1 MNYVVL
7 ECYQIIS
14 EDECFAAIEANQV
27 VRVQNDADQEQMTID
42 AHVSVSYKDNETLIV
57 KCKRGFTPAL
67 SLHVKPV
74 FKSVLGHYGR
84 VSISEERENR
94 DRYTVY
100 EVSLFPKYQ
109 RSKSW
114 SIDDMKQAFTRDLK
128 LKIRNVAGVGAII
141 AMVVTAGAS
150 GIIMRAAVKKG
161 SDEFKKFSEESERKF
176 EEDSKKMDEDF
187 KAWSKKINDDFEAT
201 VKKNH
206 EEFENASKK
215 MREDFEKFKFGGNK

>member
-1 MNYVVL
+1 MNYAVL

-14 EDECFAAIEANQV
+14 EEECFAVIEANNV

-109 RSKSW
+109 RSKTW
-114 SIDDMKQAFTRDLK
+114 SIDDMKQTFTRDLK
-128 LKIRNVAGVGAII
+128 LKIRNVIGVGAII
-141 AMVVTAGAS
+141 AMVVTTGVS
-150 GIIMRAAVKKG
+150 GIIMRAVVKKA
-161 SDEFKKFSEESERKF
+161 DDKFNKSF
-176 EEDSKKMDEDF
+176 EEDSKKMH
-187 KAWSKKINDDFEAT
+187 DDFEAS
-201 VKKNH
+201 VKKHH

>member
-1 MNYVVL
+1 MNYAVL

-14 EDECFAAIEANQV
+14 EEECFAAIEANNV
-27 VRVQNDADQEQMTID
+27 VRVQDDADQEQMTID

-114 SIDDMKQAFTRDLK
+114 SIDDMKQTLTRDLK
-128 LKIRNVAGVGAII
+128 LKIRNVIGVGSII
-141 AMVVTAGAS
+141 AMVVTIGAS
-150 GIIMRAAVKKG
+150 GIIMRAAMKKT
-161 SDEFKKFSEESERKF
+161 DDKFKKSF
-176 EEDSKKMDEDF
+176 EEDSKKMNEHF
-187 KAWSKKINDDFEAT
+187 EAESKKMRDDFEAS
-201 VKKNH
+201 VKKHH
-206 EEFENASKK
+206 EEFENVSKK
-215 MREDFEKFKFGGNK
+215 MREDFEKF